1 MVLKVILEKLKVH
14 RDKGLDSNDQQDLQQ
29 RRTAYGKNEIPPK
42 PISFLQLPSYVFTPI
57 ITSFL
62 LINSSSL
69 KMFFLLIH
77 YFTLITDKNLN
88 FSFCV
93 VRRSDERYKS
103 EKT

>member
-42 PISFLQLPSYVFTPI
+42 PISFLRLPSYVFTSI

-62 LINSSSL
+62 LALALIDEFEDVFTFDSLFHPHYRQKPQLFILCSSP
-69 KMFFLLIH
+69 K
-77 YFTLITDKNLN
+77 
-88 FSFCV
+88 
-93 VRRSDERYKS
+93 R
-103 EKT
+103 